1 MKKLSGIIGLA
12 FAFTGA
18 AHAATESATV
28 YYWTDAN
35 GVMHFSD
42 TPVAGKTMQTKQID
56 IANPPAINPNPVPQ
70 ASDTNTQANQQ
81 ASDTNTQANQQA
93 VIAYSL
99 SITSPL
105 AEETIRSNEGKIR
118 VQSQLSPALPD
129 NEPVNLFLNID
140 TTRYPCN
147 TAALSCQADNIV
159 RGAHQLKTELVD
171 QSGKILASS
180 ESITIYLHQTIV
192 AK

>member
-42 TPVAGKTMQTKQID
+42 TPVAGRTMQTKQID

-105 AEETIRSNEGKIR
+105 AEETIRSNEGKIS

-129 NEPVNLFLNID
+129 NEPVNLFLNVD
-140 TTRYPCN
+140 STRYPCN

>member
-81 ASDTNTQANQQA
+81 A

-129 NEPVNLFLNID
+129 NEPVNLFLNVD
-140 TTRYPCN
+140 STRYPCN
-147 TAALSCQADNIV
+147 TTALSCQADNIV

>member
-140 TTRYPCN
+140 STRYPCN